1 MHTGH
6 VWIKLHHIPMG
17 FQSQIME
24 QLMQG
29 GDCDGNLW
37 VIDDQATAHLGNVSP
52 EKKRRWLWM
61 SIIMPVDIYR
71 GLKFIDNCYDLA
83 RGNIPHVVRGSHAQL
98 DVFSGLKGR
107 EFKAIVQVDELGR
120 MHSLDTGLQ
129 FDNHVKYARLINSIR
144 LALDIDDDYL
154 IDIRSR
160 YKPEWKAKI
169 SIVFLETEDQRV
181 TIEIKYCAYVRT
193 NGKEPLIQL
202 DGLQYKLCTFEVA
215 RLAKDTVWE
224 QVLEKTR
231 QTEAAS
237 QGRRCF
243 INGLDHQPT
252 PEQIVSVLGRS
263 GIRLESTPIIT
274 RSKHP
279 SSKGKP
285 QWRALVVCEKDE
297 MALWLCLQGPKI
309 PIGNGTLYIKPAQ
322 PRGSRNLKEAQDAE
336 ELRHRDFGP
345 TDGLNSKQ
353 IQMLRDYLE
362 TQTEERITDKC
373 KKMQEHLELV
383 VQGEAGIRPQHS
395 LLYDSLSARMD
406 EAERRIT
413 DVEYKQRCSSDQLD
427 HIQQQLAQMQM
438 QIGQLPDGK
447 NEIHKIDKQL
457 TEMQKQIKMV
467 ALADGLLST
476 DTMDVPHLPEI
487 QRDDEGD
494 DGVYDDDNSLSAMP
508 PYNPDDSLDQEDG
521 LAATQD
527 MHTDQMLSNSPH
539 SQQHRPSDPHQHHQ
553 RHQQQRPH
561 LQPDQQQYTQHHQQ
575 HQQYQSQR
583 QPDQQ
588 QQQFR
593 RPHQQP
599 TPASSEATIPALP
612 APAPTATR
620 MDAAPRAGAP
630 SVDGASHTQQRG
642 KSDQLLLEFRQHRA
656 GLEAEGLTKPTNR
669 PGKPFTI
676 KEIDSSQDSQL
687 GQPTSMCEDNTKKRM
702 SSAMADGENPV
713 DSAQPMTLDELEA
726 GEDMYNREEQ
736 MSNNTLPTGRRKSM
750 QFSRMV
756 AQM

>member
-1 MHTGH
+1 MDRGDRGSARGAAANSGKQKESQSSPTPKKDPGVFTPGCTVDLQKRNQRASGAAIKGAVSWSRVTVPPKRTQRPVAIGVPDPYKQPSAKPKSPAPPPHDGTKQRGPKTPPPKTAKPNANTSIPAPNRKPTNGSANQSSANKKQPKGRAADGLGAQAEQSRSVTEEADEDTHRRDDEEVLHQQPWHREIAMATGVPANGTGSQTANGIPNLTGTCRTLADYERYCTQHRMHTGH

-24 QLMQG
+24 QLLQG

-224 QVLEKTR
+224 QVLEQMR

-297 MALWLCLQGPKI
+297 MASV
-309 PIGNGTLYIKPAQ
+309 AV
-322 PRGSRNLKEAQDAE
+322 
-336 ELRHRDFGP
+336 F
-345 TDGLNSKQ
+345 
-353 IQMLRDYLE
+353 
-362 TQTEERITDKC
+362 
-373 KKMQEHLELV
+373 
-383 VQGEAGIRPQHS
+383 
-395 LLYDSLSARMD
+395 AR
-406 EAERRIT
+406 T
-413 DVEYKQRCSSDQLD
+413 K
-427 HIQQQLAQMQM
+427 
-438 QIGQLPDGK
+438 
-447 NEIHKIDKQL
+447 
-457 TEMQKQIKMV
+457 
-467 ALADGLLST
+467 
-476 DTMDVPHLPEI
+476 DTY
-487 QRDDEGD
+487 R
-494 DGVYDDDNSLSAMP
+494 
-508 PYNPDDSLDQEDG
+508 
-521 LAATQD
+521 
-527 MHTDQMLSNSPH
+527 
-539 SQQHRPSDPHQHHQ
+539 Q
-553 RHQQQRPH
+553 RHTVHQTCTTEGVTQPEGGSGCRRAQTQR
-561 LQPDQQQYTQHHQQ
+561 L
-575 HQQYQSQR
+575 
-583 QPDQQ
+583 
-588 QQQFR
+588 
-593 RPHQQP
+593 RP
-599 TPASSEATIPALP
+599 
-612 APAPTATR
+612 
-620 MDAAPRAGAP
+620 
-630 SVDGASHTQQRG
+630 
-642 KSDQLLLEFRQHRA
+642 
-656 GLEAEGLTKPTNR
+656 
-669 PGKPFTI
+669 
-676 KEIDSSQDSQL
+676 
-687 GQPTSMCEDNTKKRM
+687 
-702 SSAMADGENPV
+702 
-713 DSAQPMTLDELEA
+713 
-726 GEDMYNREEQ
+726 Y
-736 MSNNTLPTGRRKSM
+736 
-750 QFSRMV
+750 
-756 AQM
+756 